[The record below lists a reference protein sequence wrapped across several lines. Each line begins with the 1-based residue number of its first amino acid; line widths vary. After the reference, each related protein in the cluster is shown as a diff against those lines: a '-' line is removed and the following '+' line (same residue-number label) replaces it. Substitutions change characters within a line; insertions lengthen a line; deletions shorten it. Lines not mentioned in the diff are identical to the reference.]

1 MKRFTGK
8 NTPSLDP
15 AVDVVL
21 MLLQAAHAARP
32 DSNLITSFL
41 QQYQERGGLS
51 KKQLEGL
58 HSKAS
63 KIEGMS
69 PAHLATLQ
77 AIILK
82 KPTRYKT
89 EKPVI
94 PVGEKEDTAT
104 HEMIDAILSRY
115 PSHKRVLFFKMKTG
129 GREEL
134 TQQEKDEILKF
145 GKLLL
150 K

>member
-1 MKRFTGK
+1 MKRYAGK
-8 NTPSLDP
+8 NSPAIEPS
-15 AVDVVL
+15 VDVVL
-21 MLLQAAHAARP
+21 MVLKYALAGRP
-32 DSNLITSFL
+32 DSPLIASFL

-63 KIEGMS
+63 KIEGVS
-69 PAHLATLQ
+69 PAHLATLE

-89 EKPVI
+89 EKPAA
-94 PVGEKEDTAT
+94 PVPDKEDKAT
-104 HEMIDAILSRY
+104 PALIEAILNRY
-115 PSHKRVLFFKMKTG
+115 PTHKRVLFFKMKTD
-129 GREEL
+129 GRQDL
-134 TQQEKDEILKF
+134 TPQEKDELHKF

>member
-1 MKRFTGK
+1 MKRFAGK
-8 NTPSLDP
+8 NTPSIEP

-21 MLLQAAHAARP
+21 MVLQASHAARP
-32 DSNLITSFL
+32 DSPLITSFL

-63 KIEGMS
+63 KIDGIS
-69 PAHLATLQ
+69 AAHLATLQ
-77 AIILK
+77 AIIMK

-89 EKPVI
+89 EKPAVVEQ
-94 PVGEKEDTAT
+94 PAEDTIT
-104 HEMIDAILSRY
+104 PRLIESILERY
-115 PSHKRVLFFKMKTG
+115 PLHKRVQFFKMKTG
-129 GREEL
+129 NRDGL
-134 TQQEKDEILKF
+134 SPQEKDELQKF
-145 GKLLL
+145 AKLLL

>member
-1 MKRFTGK
+1 MKRFAGK
-8 NTPSLDP
+8 KGPSLEP
-15 AVDVVL
+15 SVDVVL
-21 MLLQAAHAARP
+21 MVLQASHAARP
-32 DSNLITSFL
+32 DSPLLASFL

-63 KIEGMS
+63 KIEGIS

-77 AIILK
+77 AIIMK

-89 EKPVI
+89 EKPVLQQ
-94 PVGEKEDTAT
+94 EETDNTTAG
-104 HEMIDAILSRY
+104 MIDAILTRF
-115 PSHKRVLFFKMKTG
+115 PTHKRVQFFKMKTE
-129 GREEL
+129 GRQSL
-134 TQQEKDEILKF
+134 APQEKDELKKF
-145 GKLLL
+145 AKLLL

>member
-8 NTPSLDP
+8 NSPSLDP
-15 AVDVVL
+15 SVDVVL

-63 KIEGMS
+63 KIEGIS

-89 EKPVI
+89 DKPAMQAE
-94 PVGEKEDTAT
+94 EKEENETP
-104 HEMIDAILSRY
+104 ELIDAILSRY
-115 PSHKRVLFFKMKTG
+115 PSHKRVLFFKMKITA
-129 GREEL
+129 RQLL
-134 TQQEKDEILKF
+134 TQQERDELHKF
-145 GKLLL
+145 AKLLL

>member
-1 MKRFTGK
+1 MKRYAGK
-8 NTPSLDP
+8 NAPSVEP
-15 AVDVVL
+15 SVDVVL
-21 MLLQAAHAARP
+21 MVLKSAHAARP
-32 DSNLITSFL
+32 DSPLLASFL

-63 KIEGMS
+63 KIAGVS
-69 PAHLATLQ
+69 PAHLATLE
-77 AIILK
+77 AIIMK

-89 EKPVI
+89 EKPA
-94 PVGEKEDTAT
+94 PSLPETEDKAT
-104 HEMIDAILSRY
+104 PALVEAILSRY
-115 PSHKRVLFFKMKTG
+115 PSHKRVIFFKGKIDS
-129 GREEL
+129 RQEL
-134 TQQEKDEILKF
+134 TQQEKDELHKF